1 MKIGIYGGSF
11 NPIHWGHVGLAKWVI
26 EHTDLDEL
34 WLMVS
39 PNNPLKDKTILA
51 DEQERLEAA
60 RKAVEGIEGVEVS
73 DFEFALPRPT
83 YTAETLRAL
92 EKRYPE
98 NEFVLVIGEDNWRI
112 LDKWREWQWIVENHE
127 VYVYPRHGE
136 AEVSGMENEHIKLLR
151 GAPYF
156 DVSSTQIR
164 QEIKKNAK

>member
-1 MKIGIYGGSF
+1 MKVGIYGGSF
-11 NPIHWGHVGLAKWVI
+11 NPIHWGHIGLAKWVV
-26 EHTDLDEL
+26 ENTDLDEL

-39 PNNPLKDKTILA
+39 PNNPLKDAGILA
-51 DEQERLEAA
+51 NEQERLEAA

-112 LDKWREWQWIVENHE
+112 LEKWREWQWIVENHE

-136 AEVSGMENEHIKLLR
+136 AEVGGMVNEHIKLLR